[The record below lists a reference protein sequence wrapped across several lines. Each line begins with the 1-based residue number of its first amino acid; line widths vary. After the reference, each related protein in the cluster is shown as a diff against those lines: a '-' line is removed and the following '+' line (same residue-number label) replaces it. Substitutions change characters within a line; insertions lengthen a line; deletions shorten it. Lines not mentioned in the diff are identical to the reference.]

1 MNLDDPT
8 SASRA
13 KRAQDFER
21 AAARRCIEQS
31 IRHVHKVIAGGERER
46 AVEELRLALVL
57 KRDRKP
63 DSIAIAIA
71 RELIERAAG
80 AGSVLKDSPN
90 PNVG

>member
-13 KRAQDFER
+13 QRAQDFER

-31 IRHVHKVIAGGERER
+31 IRHVHKVIASGQRER

-63 DSIAIAIA
+63 DSIAIALA
-71 RELIERAAG
+71 RELIQRASG
-80 AGSVLKDSPN
+80 GGSMLKGQSSS
-90 PNVG
+90 NVG

>member
-63 DSIAIAIA
+63 DSIAIVLAQEVIA
-71 RELIERAAG
+71 RAAR
-80 AGSVLKDSPN
+80 GSAMLKDSPN
-90 PNVG
+90 SNVG